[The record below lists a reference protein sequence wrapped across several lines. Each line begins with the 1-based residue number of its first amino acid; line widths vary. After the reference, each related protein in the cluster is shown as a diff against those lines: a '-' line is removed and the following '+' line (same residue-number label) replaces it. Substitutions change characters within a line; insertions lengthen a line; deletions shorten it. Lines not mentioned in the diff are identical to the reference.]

1 MPMKPTFH
9 ETYEEQT
16 DPETG
21 KAVHCFTVHVVLPPR
36 RRRKATLDAALR
48 QAAKAGATVARA
60 ELDPDGKAVLTF
72 GEAAGGGKNE
82 WDEE

>member
-1 MPMKPTFH
+1 MPMKPTFY
-9 ETYEEQT
+9 ETWEERT

-21 KAVHCFTVHVVLPPR
+21 KAMQCFTVHVVLPPR

-48 QAAKAGATVARA
+48 QAAKAGATVAQA
-60 ELDPDGKAVLTF
+60 SLDPDGKAVLTF
-72 GEAAGGGKNE
+72 GSVAEGGKNE